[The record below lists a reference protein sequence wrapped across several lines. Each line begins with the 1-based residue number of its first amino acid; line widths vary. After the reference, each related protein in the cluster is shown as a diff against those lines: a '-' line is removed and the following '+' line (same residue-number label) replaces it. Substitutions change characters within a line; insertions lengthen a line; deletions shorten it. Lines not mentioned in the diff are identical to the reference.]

1 MRRKTYICDTI
12 AIPRCDTKIQK
23 LKNMNY
29 PTTRFVFD
37 RKKTATDKKA
47 ALVQVE
53 IMHERKRKY
62 VTTGVK
68 IYKDQWNE
76 KFGIVNRSDM
86 KALNDRIDEIKRSID
101 LLITDMI
108 KSEGVFSLDALGR
121 RMNADKEKNMSFVE
135 WVDDKICSRMDT
147 TLSTKK
153 TQRKLVTVLKDFGK
167 IIEFSEITLPNIVRF
182 DEYLRAK
189 SLKQNT
195 VWSYHKTLKTY
206 IREAINLEII
216 KKDPYVNFKIKKGNS
231 EWGRYV
237 TPEEMEKIESAVMPT
252 DSINKV
258 RDLFVFQCYTGL
270 AYSDLASFDRS
281 RVRKKGN
288 AYILS
293 GERVKTGIPYIVVL
307 LPKAMEI
314 LNKYDWQLPVITNQQ
329 YNMRLKIVADAC
341 GIEKPLASH
350 YARRTCGMLLL
361 NSGIPIEVVAKV
373 LGHSNIK
380 ITQEVYARILDDS
393 VVKAFEKL
401 K

>member
-1 MRRKTYICDTI
+1 
-12 AIPRCDTKIQK
+12 
-23 LKNMNY
+23 MNY

-47 ALVQVE
+47 ALVQME
-53 IMHERKRKY
+53 IMYERKRKY
-62 VTTGVK
+62 ITTGVK
-68 IYKDQWNE
+68 VYKDQWNDR
-76 KFGIVNRSDM
+76 FGIVNRPDM
-86 KALNDRIDEIKRSID
+86 DTLNGRIDEIKRSID
-101 LLITDMI
+101 MLITELI
-108 KSEGVFSLDALGR
+108 KSDGTFSLDALDR
-121 RMNADKEKNMSFVE
+121 RMNADKEKRLSFVD
-135 WVDDKICSRMDT
+135 WVDEKICARMDT
-147 TLSTKK
+147 TASTKK
-153 TQRKLVTVLKDFGK
+153 TQRKLVTALKDFGK

-216 KKDPYVNFKIKKGNS
+216 KKDPYTNFKVRKGNS

-237 TPEEMEKIESAVMPT
+237 TPEEMERIESMDMPT
-252 DSINKV
+252 ESIDKV

-270 AYSDLASFDRS
+270 AYSDLASFDRKKIY
-281 RVRKKGN
+281 KKGDVH
-288 AYILS
+288 ILS
-293 GERVKTGIPYIVVL
+293 GERVKTGIPYTVVL

-314 LNKYDWQLPVITNQQ
+314 LDKYDWKLPVITNQQ

>member
-1 MRRKTYICDTI
+1 
-12 AIPRCDTKIQK
+12 
-23 LKNMNY
+23 MNY

-37 RKKTATDKKA
+37 RKKTATDNKA
-47 ALVQVE
+47 ALIQVE
-53 IMHERKRKY
+53 IMYERKRKY

-68 IYKDQWNE
+68 VYKDQWNDR
-76 KFGIVNRSDM
+76 FGIINRQDM
-86 KALNDRIDEIKRSID
+86 DTLNGRIDEIKRSID
-101 LLITDMI
+101 MLITELI
-108 KSEGVFSLDALGR
+108 KSDGTFSLDALDR
-121 RMNADKEKNMSFVE
+121 RMNADKERRLSFVD
-135 WVDDKICSRMDT
+135 WVDEKICTRMDT
-147 TLSTKK
+147 AASTKK
-153 TQRKLVTVLKDFGK
+153 TQRKLVTALKDFGA
-167 IIEFSEITLPNIVRF
+167 IMEFSEITLPNIVRF
-182 DEYLRAK
+182 DEFLRAK
-189 SLKQNT
+189 GLKQNT

-216 KKDPYVNFKIKKGNS
+216 KKNPYTNFKVKKGNG

-237 TPEEMEKIESAVMPT
+237 TPEEMKRIETMDMPT
-252 DSINKV
+252 ESIDKV

-270 AYSDLASFDRS
+270 AYSDLASFDRKKIY
-281 RVRKKGN
+281 KKGDVF
-288 AYILS
+288 ILS
-293 GERVKTGIPYIVVL
+293 GERAKTGIPYTVVL

-314 LNKYDWQLPVITNQQ
+314 LDKYDWKLPAITNQQ

-361 NSGIPIEVVAKV
+361 NSGTPIEIVAKV

>member
-1 MRRKTYICDTI
+1 
-12 AIPRCDTKIQK
+12 
-23 LKNMNY
+23 MNY

-37 RKKTATDKKA
+37 RKKTATDSKA
-47 ALVQVE
+47 ALIQVE
-53 IMHERKRKY
+53 IMYERKRKY

-68 IYKDQWNE
+68 VYKDQWNDR
-76 KFGIVNRSDM
+76 FGIVNRPDM
-86 KALNDRIDEIKRSID
+86 DTLNGRIDEIKRSID
-101 LLITDMI
+101 MLITELI
-108 KSEGVFSLDALGR
+108 KSDGTFSLDALDR
-121 RMNADKEKNMSFVE
+121 RMNADKEKKLSFVD
-135 WVDDKICSRMDT
+135 WVDEKICARMDT
-147 TLSTKK
+147 AASTKK
-153 TQRKLVTVLKDFGK
+153 TQRKLVTALKDFGA
-167 IIEFSEITLPNIVRF
+167 IMEFSEITLPNIVRF
-182 DEYLRAK
+182 DEFLRAK
-189 SLKQNT
+189 RLKQNT

-216 KKDPYVNFKIKKGNS
+216 KKNPYTNFKVRKGNS

-237 TPEEMEKIESAVMPT
+237 TPEEMERIESMDMPT
-252 DSINKV
+252 ESIDKV

-270 AYSDLASFDRS
+270 AYSDLASFDRKKIY
-281 RVRKKGN
+281 KKGDVF
-288 AYILS
+288 ILS
-293 GERVKTGIPYIVVL
+293 GERAKTGIPYTVVL

-314 LNKYDWQLPVITNQQ
+314 LDKYDWELPVITNQQ

-380 ITQEVYARILDDS
+380 ITQEVYARILDGS

>member
-1 MRRKTYICDTI
+1 MG
-12 AIPRCDTKIQK
+12 
-23 LKNMNY
+23 Y
-29 PTTRFVFD
+29 PTTRLVFD
-37 RKKTATDKKA
+37 RKNTATSNKTA
-47 ALVQVE
+47 LIQVE
-53 IMHERKRKY
+53 IMYERKRKY

-68 IYKDQWNE
+68 IYKDQWND
-76 KFGIVNRSDM
+76 KCGIINRMDIDV
-86 KALNDRIDEIKRSID
+86 LNGR
-101 LLITDMI
+101 ITDVKADVDRLI
-108 KSEGVFSLDALGR
+108 NTVLKNNGTFTFDALER
-121 RMNADKEKNMSFVE
+121 LMTAEREKKISFIDWLDEKITARNDIKES
-135 WVDDKICSRMDT
+135 SR
-147 TLSTKK
+147 K
-153 TQRKLVTVLKDFGK
+153 TQRKLVNALRQFGMIVDFADLTIPNIMRFDNWLKDKG
-167 IIEFSEITLPNIVRF
+167 
-182 DEYLRAK
+182 
-189 SLKQNT
+189 LKQYT
-195 VWSYHKTLKTY
+195 VWSYHRTMKTY
-206 IREAINLEII
+206 INIACKLEIVP
-216 KKDPYVNFKIKKGNS
+216 KNPYTLFKVKKGNS

-288 AYILS
+288 AYILY